1 MAVAVAASLPWST
14 SLSGILIVIWLL
26 CLIPTL
32 DLRSLRWAVAV
43 PAAAI
48 PLALFA
54 YGVIGMAWGGAS
66 FEDQWGSIKPTLRFL
81 AFPLLFIQFRQSER
95 GMWVLGGFLV
105 SCTVSACR
113 LLAAD
118 GMAFLCAARQR
129 LSGRSNQGLH
139 HPER

>member
-1 MAVAVAASLPWST
+1 MTTQPVATGRFWARLLDRARFTQAADWMAVAVAASLPWST

-32 DLRSLRWAVAV
+32 DLRSLRWAVA
-43 PAAAI
+43 
-48 PLALFA
+48 
-54 YGVIGMAWGGAS
+54 
-66 FEDQWGSIKPTLRFL
+66 
-81 AFPLLFIQFRQSER
+81 
-95 GMWVLGGFLV
+95 
-105 SCTVSACR
+105 
-113 LLAAD
+113 D